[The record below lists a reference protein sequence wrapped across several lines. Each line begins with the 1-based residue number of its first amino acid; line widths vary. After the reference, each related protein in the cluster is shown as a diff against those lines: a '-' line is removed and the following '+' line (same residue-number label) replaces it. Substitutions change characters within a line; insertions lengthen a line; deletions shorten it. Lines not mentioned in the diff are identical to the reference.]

1 MIKRTLVLIALL
13 GIIVFVFGCAC
24 NKAVTIKN
32 SLQKA
37 PTGKCPWEQCGD
49 IKTDWNRIAG
59 MTDEQICKVLNC
71 PSRVEIKEVIK
82 EVPGP
87 ERIVEKEVIKEVP
100 VEKVVVK
107 EVPVEKVVE
116 KPLFVLPDEFFDFD
130 KSTLRPTAV
139 VKLDAAAKTLADMGY
154 PAINISGHTDWIG
167 SDEYNIKLSDRRA
180 NSVMKYL
187 EEKGVP
193 ADKMTA
199 QGFGE
204 TRPIA
209 TNETAEGRQQ
219 NRRVEIDLVNP

>member
-37 PTGKCPWEQCGD
+37 PTGKCPWEQCGE
-49 IKTDWNRIAG
+49 IKADWNRIAG
-59 MTDEQICKVLNC
+59 MTDEQICKVLKC
-71 PSRVEIKEVIK
+71 PPKVEIKEVIK

-130 KSTLRPTAV
+130 KAIIRPGGEVELT
-139 VKLDAAAKTLADMGY
+139 KAAKTLSDMGY
-154 PAINISGHTDWIG
+154 PAINISGHTDAIG
-167 SDEYNIKLSDRRA
+167 SEEYNMKLSDRRA
-180 NSVMKYL
+180 EAVKKFL
-187 EEKGVP
+187 EGKGVP
-193 ADKMTA
+193 ADKMMA
-199 QGFGE
+199 KGFGK
-204 TRPIA
+204 TKPIA
-209 TNETAEGRQQ
+209 TNKTAEGRQQ
-219 NRRVEIDLVNP
+219 NRRVEIRLANP